1 MGTRSFRTS
10 AGVGLH
16 VQIDGEINGEI
27 NGAGAGRGDV
37 PGEPAAPVT
46 VILAHGWTLDSR
58 SWGPVARALTEGPPG
73 RLPPRVIRYDHRGH
87 GRSEL
92 PARADMTIDGLADD
106 LAELIAEFA
115 PTGPVVLAG
124 HSMGG
129 MAIMALAERHPE
141 LLASRVAGVALV
153 STASG
158 GLADTNLGLSVRML
172 GLVRKGEAK
181 LAEAAWVDRR
191 AALSRRPALLV
202 PAMRAL
208 LVGKGADRG
217 ALRITSRCLADC
229 RPAVMVGFRPT
240 LNEHDRDAALAAFDH
255 IPTEVL
261 VGTSDK
267 LTPVYQSRRIV
278 DTARRAR
285 LTLYPGAGHMLPLE
299 RVDGVAGRLLGL
311 VETAAERVAE
321 TAADGAR
328 ELVVDQ
334 LSRGSSGSGPARATP
349 AGT

>member
-10 AGVGLH
+10 AGVALH
-16 VQIDGEINGEI
+16 VRIDGEP
-27 NGAGAGRGDV
+27 D
-37 PGEPAAPVT
+37 APVT
-46 VILAHGWTLDSR
+46 VFLAHGWTLDSR
-58 SWGPVARALTEGPPG
+58 SWGPVAEALTGGTAG
-73 RLPPRVIRYDHRGH
+73 RLPLRVVRYDHRGH

-129 MAIMALAERHPE
+129 MTIMALAERHPA
-141 LLASRVAGVALV
+141 LLAERVAGVALV

-158 GLADTNLGLSVRML
+158 GLADTSLGLSVRML
-172 GLVRKGEAK
+172 GLVRRGEAK
-181 LAEAAWVDRR
+181 LADAAWVDRR
-191 AALSRRPALLV
+191 AVLSRQPSLLV

-240 LNEHDRDAALAAFDH
+240 LNEHERDGALAVFDR

-285 LTLYPGAGHMLPLE
+285 LTMYPGAGHMLPVE
-299 RVDGVAGRLLGL
+299 RVDGVTARLVGL
-311 VETAAERVAE
+311 AETAAERVS
-321 TAADGAR
+321 DGTTGQAGTTGKAGGGGAG
-328 ELVVDQ
+328 E
-334 LSRGSSGSGPARATP
+334 LSRGSSGSGLARATP